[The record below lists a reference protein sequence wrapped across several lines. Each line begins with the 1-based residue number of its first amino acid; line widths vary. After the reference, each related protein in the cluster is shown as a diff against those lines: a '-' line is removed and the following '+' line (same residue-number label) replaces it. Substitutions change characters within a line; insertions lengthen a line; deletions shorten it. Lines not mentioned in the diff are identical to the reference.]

1 MNLQLKDLFKKIFLL
16 FIVVNFCALEV
27 EAKKKPEE
35 SPKRKDKK
43 NHEVKLVEVNPD
55 GSAKDSNPK
64 SDLIVNPTNPS
75 SFTEPSSLSEDVLQ
89 ETENPPENETFVEII
104 ADELRYNETQDFYEA
119 VGEAIATFPEKNIIV
134 TADQMNFDGLKK
146 LLIAEGNVK
155 VTQNDTT
162 AFGEYVVFHT
172 DTKTYSMEE
181 PKIFSP
187 GIRLKARSSTSEFE
201 ERKKPDE
208 KDKVTVNFKD
218 GFIAL
223 DKPVGVYFSGN
234 HEWTRY
240 TRERKL
246 YYQNRE
252 LRWKDIPPLQ
262 SDIKYS
268 AKRITYDQNKR
279 MNNLKIQGARLWLN
293 DKLSIPS
300 PIELTTSVGE
310 AANTRFRG
318 PVLGQQERIGGF
330 AVGPR
335 FFKSYKNST
344 FALAPIVQIGN
355 DGGFGAGSIVSYNT
369 PGDTTAIMAGYGSL
383 YNRFILNAH
392 QELPY
397 NFEANALVNQFNRNL
412 LFGSSQVGQN
422 YEIAHKFRLKTEWF
436 DRRGIQFR
444 TIMGYAADNLDLFT
458 ARNKELLFQ
467 ARRERGDNST
477 DEHSGFRF
485 EENIS
490 FYTKPLYRVGNEA
503 YNLTLRFREAGSF
516 AFYGTGDSYL
526 VNRIGPAI
534 EATFDRLSFEVDYLY
549 ALISGES
556 PFVFDQFIDGS
567 SAIVFD
573 GDLAINKWLSVGTFV
588 NFNIDDSEITRN
600 QIRAEVGPPD
610 FKFRASYDT
619 VRNQVGF
626 GVNMIFGEPIRYE
639 QLKVNL

>member
-1 MNLQLKDLFKKIFLL
+1 VNLRLKDLLKKFFLL
-16 FIVVNFCALEV
+16 FVLVNLFSLGV

-35 SPKRKDKK
+35 SLKRKDKK
-43 NHEVKLVEVNPD
+43 NSEVKLVEVNPD
-55 GSAKDSNPK
+55 GS
-64 SDLIVNPTNPS
+64 
-75 SFTEPSSLSEDVLQ
+75 EDVLQ
-89 ETENPPENETFVEII
+89 EVGNHPENETFVEIV

-279 MNNLKIQGARLWLN
+279 MNNLKIQGAVTI
-293 DKLSIPS
+293 KKYSGS
-300 PIELTTSVGE
+300 GHGMVG
-310 AANTRFRG
+310 R
-318 PVLGQQERIGGF
+318 
-330 AVGPR
+330 
-335 FFKSYKNST
+335 
-344 FALAPIVQIGN
+344 
-355 DGGFGAGSIVSYNT
+355 
-369 PGDTTAIMAGYGSL
+369 
-383 YNRFILNAH
+383 
-392 QELPY
+392 
-397 NFEANALVNQFNRNL
+397 
-412 LFGSSQVGQN
+412 
-422 YEIAHKFRLKTEWF
+422 
-436 DRRGIQFR
+436 
-444 TIMGYAADNLDLFT
+444 
-458 ARNKELLFQ
+458 
-467 ARRERGDNST
+467 
-477 DEHSGFRF
+477 
-485 EENIS
+485 
-490 FYTKPLYRVGNEA
+490 
-503 YNLTLRFREAGSF
+503 
-516 AFYGTGDSYL
+516 
-526 VNRIGPAI
+526 
-534 EATFDRLSFEVDYLY
+534 
-549 ALISGES
+549 
-556 PFVFDQFIDGS
+556 
-567 SAIVFD
+567 
-573 GDLAINKWLSVGTFV
+573 
-588 NFNIDDSEITRN
+588 
-600 QIRAEVGPPD
+600 
-610 FKFRASYDT
+610 T
-619 VRNQVGF
+619 VR
-626 GVNMIFGEPIRYE
+626 
-639 QLKVNL
+639 L